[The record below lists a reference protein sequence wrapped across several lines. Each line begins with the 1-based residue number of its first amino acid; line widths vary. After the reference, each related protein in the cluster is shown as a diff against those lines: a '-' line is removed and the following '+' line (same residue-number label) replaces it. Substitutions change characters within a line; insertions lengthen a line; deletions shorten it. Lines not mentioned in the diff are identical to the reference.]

1 MNMRG
6 FLLVFFAILWA
17 GPAMSQVTPNPS
29 IERKSGKNVFINKI
43 DITSEHTV
51 FHMQFYD
58 RSDEDSFDRFM
69 KENPEIGRRLKDM
82 GLNREQALKLFRE
95 RMGMGQTISFQ
106 QGSRVVLPDGRKFKF
121 IKATNIPVSPER
133 QEVEIGKK
141 YFFKVYFEK
150 IPAGFEKI
158 DLIEYDTDTE
168 GTFQYWNFN
177 GIKINNPRNRQPA
190 AESPVEEPIA
200 KASDFRV
207 YGRVLNAATNEP
219 IHAKIS
225 CFGMEK
231 GEAIDSLQT
240 SRTGKYE
247 FYVNE
252 NEVSFR
258 VSAPGFEGLT
268 ESVNLKVFLKSGSF
282 EKDFYIEPVPQSADT
297 GGEEAQTEV
306 AEEPAGA
313 DEKWIEAEEKPDEI
327 VGEKLNE
334 EATAFKLDKVYFNLG
349 QAEILEES
357 FEQLDKLAEYL
368 QKNRNLKIQIEG
380 HTDNQGDPR
389 ANQRLSLDR
398 AFNVRRYLVDRGV
411 DGKRIRFKGYGS
423 SRPVSPND
431 TEENRSKNRRVEY
444 TLVPG
449 SE

>member
-6 FLLVFFAILWA
+6 FLLVVFVVLWA
-17 GPAMSQVTPNPS
+17 GPVLSQVTPNPS
-29 IERKSGKNVFINKI
+29 IERKSAKNVFINKI
-43 DITSEHTV
+43 EITSEHTV

-58 RSDEDSFDRFM
+58 KSDEDSFDRFM

-95 RMGMGQTISFQ
+95 RMSMGQTISFQ
-106 QGSRVVLPDGRKFKF
+106 PGSRVVLSDGRKFKF
-121 IKATNIPVSPER
+121 LKAINIPISPER
-133 QEVEIGKK
+133 QDVETGKK

-177 GIKINNPRNRQPA
+177 GIKINNPKNRQPA
-190 AESPVEEPIA
+190 AESPVEEPVL
-200 KASDFRV
+200 KAADFRV
-207 YGRVLNAATNEP
+207 YGRILNAASNEP
-219 IHAKIS
+219 IHAKII
-225 CFGMEK
+225 CDGRET
-231 GEAIDSLQT
+231 GETIDSLQT

-258 VSAPGFEGLT
+258 VSAPGFEELT

-282 EKDFYIEPVPQSADT
+282 EKDIYMEPLPA
-297 GGEEAQTEV
+297 GEIAAEEAPAVQEEV
-306 AEEPAGA
+306 PA
-313 DEKWIEAEEKPDEI
+313 PS
-327 VGEKLNE
+327 VGEQLDE
-334 EATAFKLDKVYFNLG
+334 EATTFKLDKVYFNLG
-349 QAEILEES
+349 QAVILEES
-357 FEQLDKLAEYL
+357 YEQLNLLAEYL
-368 QKNRNLKIQIEG
+368 RENPELKIQIEG
-380 HTDNQGDPR
+380 HTDNQGDAA
-389 ANQRLSLDR
+389 ANQKLSIER
-398 AFNVRRYLVDRGV
+398 AFNVRQYLIGKGIE
-411 DGKRIRFKGYGS
+411 GKRISFKGYGS

-444 TLVPG
+444 KFID
-449 SE
+449 